1 MISREII
8 STLRPF
14 LRGLPLTILLVIAAM
29 WAAGKYVSFVTPVY
43 ESTAR
48 IKLADNEI
56 GPTGSR
62 LYDDMDYFATK
73 NKIAAEIEL
82 IKSNVIL
89 DKVADHLADNYI
101 LYRVG
106 DLHSTELYDQA
117 PIKIYSVINDS
128 DLVEKTF
135 QLSVFQ
141 DYYTLTTPDEKN
153 LKAELG
159 RSVTVKNSEFLI
171 TRNEELLARRPDLD
185 LDDNYRFVI
194 KSKEKLVNEIRSNL
208 DVMAM
213 DKDVPVLRISYKSQ
227 VPQKA
232 HDVVNLV
239 AGCYI
244 RDYEETKFQTA
255 DTTVTFL
262 DSQLKQYAEE
272 LRNSE
277 SNIEDFRNSE
287 NIINIRQETETDLR
301 KIADLKKQ
309 LSNIRMNLAAIDTL
323 NMYINKGD
331 EHFLSLAPN
340 FEAFNDLLSTELIK
354 KLRAFQAEKKEL
366 LTLYTSEHEKI
377 RVIDENVHEIIVYIK
392 ESIHNTKV
400 NTKIKKEN
408 LEQEIAEAEAVF
420 VGLPTREKTLG
431 GLEREN
437 QLNESIF
444 RFLHEKKTEAEI
456 ARAAKMSFHRIIDY
470 GEIPRKPNSPN
481 PGLFKAL
488 AAFLAF
494 LLGTLLSYIIF
505 NIRFKIGDDSFIQK
519 RTLIPVIK
527 TVPYFKKKLSEQ
539 LFFSQWASVLWLNNY
554 FQKGEVLCFTSVH
567 DGRQKEFVLHRIAN
581 SLCKMGKKTIVLINR
596 SHPEYESSDRN
607 YAIQFI
613 GDFLSSENVWN
624 LSKLNKYDCV
634 ICDPGSLSED
644 ASSLMLLSACQK
656 QIIVMDALK
665 SNASEIDQANELN
678 ETLQGL
684 NLEIILNR
692 SAYYPGVVSK
702 EKVVGSAALL
712 ARMLFRSAS
721 TGIKLIPKIKQA
733 HR

>member
-1 MISREII
+1 MLSKEII
-8 STLRPF
+8 STIRPF
-14 LRGLPLTILLVIAAM
+14 LRGLPLTILLVIAAVWM
-29 WAAGKYVSFVTPVY
+29 AGKYVSYVTPTY

-89 DKVADHLADNYI
+89 DKVADNLSDNYI
-101 LYRVG
+101 IYRVG
-106 DLHSTELYDQA
+106 DLHSTELYDRA

-135 QLSVFQ
+135 QLSIYE
-141 DYYTLTTPDEKN
+141 DTYTLTTPEEKSIRG
-153 LKAELG
+153 ELG
-159 RSVTVKNSEFLI
+159 RSITVKNSEFLI
-171 TRNEELLARRPDLD
+171 TRNEELLKKRPDLVIN
-185 LDDNYRFVI
+185 DNYKFVI
-194 KSKEKLVNEIRSNL
+194 KSKTKLVNEIRSNL
-208 DVMAM
+208 DVMAV
-213 DKDVPVLRISYKSQ
+213 DKDVPVVRISYKST
-227 VPQKA
+227 VPRKA

-239 AGCYI
+239 AACYI

-262 DSQLKQYAEE
+262 DDQLKQYAQE
-272 LRNSE
+272 LRSSE

-287 NIINIRQETETDLR
+287 NIINIKQETETDLR

-323 NMYINKGD
+323 NSYINKGD
-331 EHFLSLAPN
+331 DHFLRLAPN
-340 FEAFNDLLSTELIK
+340 FEAFNDLLSTELVK
-354 KLRAFQAEKKEL
+354 KIRAFQAEKKEL
-366 LTLYTSEHEKI
+366 LTHFTPEHEKI

-400 NTKIKKEN
+400 NTKIKLEN
-408 LEQEIAEAEAVF
+408 LEQEIADAEAVF

-456 ARAAKMSFHRIIDY
+456 ARAANMSFHRIIDY

-494 LLGTLLSYIIF
+494 LLGTLLSYLIF

-527 TVPYFKKKLSEQ
+527 TVPFFKNKVSEQ
-539 LFFSQWASVLWLNNY
+539 LFFSQWSSVLWINEY
-554 FQKGEVLCFTSVH
+554 FKPGSVLCISSVY
-567 DGRQKEFVLHRIAN
+567 DNRQKEFIIDRLAT
-581 SLCKMGKKTIVLINR
+581 SLSRMGKKTLVLFN
-596 SHPEYESSDRN
+596 HTHDEYDLRN
-607 YAIQFI
+607 LKYSTGFI
-613 GDFLSSENVWN
+613 ADFRNEQNGWDQK
-624 LSKLNKYDCV
+624 KLNKFDCI

-644 ASSLMLLSACQK
+644 AESFMLLSASAK
-656 QIIVMDALK
+656 QILVMDALK
-665 SNASEIDQANELN
+665 SKPSEIDQANEIN
-678 ETLQGL
+678 ETLHGL

-692 SAYYPGVVSK
+692 SGYYPGI
-702 EKVVGSAALL
+702 VGREQLYQAVGYVF
-712 ARMLFRSAS
+712 RFVNRSAS
-721 TGIKLIPKIKQA
+721 SGSKLIPKLKQA